1 MQEGAVQWLN
11 EPARWS
17 AENGVLVVTADAAT
31 DFWRT
36 TGYGYI
42 RDNGHLYGER
52 ISGDFELSVRI
63 RGSYAAQYDQAGA
76 MVRVDER
83 TWLKAGIEYFEGRM
97 HFSTVITLERSCW
110 AMAGLPPAAGEVALQ
125 VARRGDAVEVRYR
138 VDGGDSE
145 LAALVYLPPDADVL
159 AGVMCAAP
167 EGSGFPVTFYD
178 LSITPR
184 AVSPARPG

>member
-1 MQEGAVQWLN
+1 VRWLN

-17 AENGVLVVTADAAT
+17 EENNALVVTADAAT

-36 TGYGYI
+36 TGYGYV
-42 RDNGHLYGER
+42 RDNGHLYGEQA
-52 ISGDFELSVRI
+52 SGDFELSVRI

-76 MVRVDER
+76 MLRVDAR

-110 AMAGLPPAAGEVALQ
+110 AMAGLPPTAREVAVHL
-125 VARRGDAVEVRYR
+125 ARRADAVEVRYR
-138 VDGGDSE
+138 VDSGDSE
-145 LAALVYLPPDADVL
+145 LAALVYLPPDDDVL

-167 EGSGFPVTFYD
+167 EGSGFQVTFYD
-178 LSITPR
+178 LSIVPR
-184 AVSPARPG
+184 AVNTARSP